1 MGNFIN
7 RYVTPL
13 TTGLFFVSLI
23 SGLALFFGW
32 LPQVF
37 HGMHEWL
44 SLLLLLPFALHM
56 AKNWRALV
64 AYAKRKTLVV
74 PLVLS
79 LVVAVPFA
87 IAGLSRG
94 PGGNPAYRA
103 VGVMTQAPL
112 SDLAPVLKTTP
123 EALVEA
129 LKAQGLAVSSTAATL
144 ADVAAAGGQQPNA
157 LLISLL
163 PKP

>member
-1 MGNFIN
+1 MSNFIN
-7 RYVTPL
+7 RYATPL
-13 TTGLFFVSLI
+13 TTGLFFVSLV

-56 AKNWRALV
+56 VKNWRALA

-79 LVVAVPFA
+79 LAVAVPFA

-94 PGGNPAYRA
+94 PGGNPGARA

-112 SDLAPVLKTTP
+112 AALAPVLKTTP
-123 EALVEA
+123 EALIEA
-129 LKAQGLAVSSTAATL
+129 LTAQGLTVPSADTTL
-144 ADVAAAGGQQPNA
+144 AAVAAAGGKQPNT